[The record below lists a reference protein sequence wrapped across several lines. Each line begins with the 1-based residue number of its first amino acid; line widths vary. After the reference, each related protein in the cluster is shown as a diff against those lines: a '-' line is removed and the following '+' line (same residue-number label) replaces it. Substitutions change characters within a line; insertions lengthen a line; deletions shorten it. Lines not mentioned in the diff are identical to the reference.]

1 MAPKDSIANGEG
13 KKYAEIVAGVVDEE
27 DESEEWD
34 SDESSEEEESE
45 EGEDIEDPNSELREE
60 NRRLTLQLIED
71 KRLLKEANQQLDYIK
86 RLVEEKREERD
97 NWRRMLALGENQ
109 GHGENGQ
116 DRQQA

>member
-13 KKYAEIVAGVVDEE
+13 KKYAEIVAEIVNEDDEN
-27 DESEEWD
+27 
-34 SDESSEEEESE
+34 ESSEEEESE

-71 KRLLKEANQQLDYIK
+71 KRLLEEANQQLDYIK
-86 RLVEEKREERD
+86 CLVEEKREERD

-109 GHGENGQ
+109 GDSENGH